1 MSADL
6 LARIERDLCKI
17 GEEIWNIDGP
27 DDVVDKVL
35 ERLSLLK
42 AQLEVQKS
50 LQATAN
56 LLRRVPSDKALP
68 KQQATKVKHLVR
80 FAFRK
85 NSRQELLERGK
96 EGKEGKKD
104 KGDKGDKEGRHQKL
118 RKLDC
123 DALKLCGLSYTTE
136 EIVKLGDAEFEI
148 LQKRA
153 EEFICH
159 RNLSYLL
166 YRPDVDKAIDSKL
179 EDPEDDES
187 FDKFMQSHTA
197 RRLSIRKRKYDA
209 IASPNEAAQAPTEK
223 KTNTN
228 TNEYD
233 GDAFIVDRHHAREAL
248 DLDDDEHLGEV
259 WLTIRKKVHGAINEN
274 ISFLEKK
281 RRAFITIWM
290 SEVLGEELGK
300 RSRPFPMIDCTSNK
314 EVQPTNNGNI
324 DVSV

>member
-6 LARIERDLCKI
+6 LARIERDLCKMS
-17 GEEIWNIDGP
+17 EEIWNIDGP
-27 DDVVDKVL
+27 DDVINKVL
-35 ERLSLLK
+35 ERVSLLR

-96 EGKEGKKD
+96 EGKRD
-104 KGDKGDKEGRHQKL
+104 KGDKVGRHRKL

-123 DALKLCGLSYTTE
+123 DALKLCGLSYTTQ

-148 LQKRA
+148 LHKRA
-153 EEFICH
+153 EEFIYH
-159 RNLSYLL
+159 RNLSYLF

-187 FDKFMQSHTA
+187 FDKFMQCIHFGSSN
-197 RRLSIRKRKYDA
+197 RLGTD
-209 IASPNEAAQAPTEK
+209 
-223 KTNTN
+223 
-228 TNEYD
+228 
-233 GDAFIVDRHHAREAL
+233 
-248 DLDDDEHLGEV
+248 
-259 WLTIRKKVHGAINEN
+259 
-274 ISFLEKK
+274 
-281 RRAFITIWM
+281 
-290 SEVLGEELGK
+290 
-300 RSRPFPMIDCTSNK
+300 
-314 EVQPTNNGNI
+314 
-324 DVSV
+324 

>member
-1 MSADL
+1 MSAGL
-6 LARIERDLCKI
+6 LARIERDLCKM

-50 LQATAN
+50 LQVTAN
-56 LLRRVPSDKALP
+56 LLRQVPSDKALP

-104 KGDKGDKEGRHQKL
+104 QEGKEGKEGRHRKL

-136 EIVKLGDAEFEI
+136 EIVKLGDAEFEV

-166 YRPDVDKAIDSKL
+166 YRPDVDKAVDFKL

-187 FDKFMQSHTA
+187 FDKFMQCIHSGF
-197 RRLSIRKRKYDA
+197 LK
-209 IASPNEAAQAPTEK
+209 QTE
-223 KTNTN
+223 
-228 TNEYD
+228 
-233 GDAFIVDRHHAREAL
+233 VD
-248 DLDDDEHLGEV
+248 
-259 WLTIRKKVHGAINEN
+259 
-274 ISFLEKK
+274 
-281 RRAFITIWM
+281 
-290 SEVLGEELGK
+290 
-300 RSRPFPMIDCTSNK
+300 
-314 EVQPTNNGNI
+314 
-324 DVSV
+324 

>member
-6 LARIERDLCKI
+6 LARIERDLCKM
-17 GEEIWNIDGP
+17 GEELWNIDGP
-27 DDVVDKVL
+27 DDILDKVL

-96 EGKEGKKD
+96 EGKEH
-104 KGDKGDKEGRHQKL
+104 KEGRHRKL

-136 EIVKLGDAEFEI
+136 EIIKLGDAEFEI
-148 LQKRA
+148 LQKRVP
-153 EEFICH
+153 EFICH
-159 RNLSYLL
+159 RNLSYLF
-166 YRPDVDKAIDSKL
+166 YRPDVDKAVDFKL

-187 FDKFMQSHTA
+187 FDKFMQCTQYVF
-197 RRLSIRKRKYDA
+197 LKQT
-209 IASPNEAAQAPTEK
+209 EA
-223 KTNTN
+223 
-228 TNEYD
+228 D
-233 GDAFIVDRHHAREAL
+233 
-248 DLDDDEHLGEV
+248 
-259 WLTIRKKVHGAINEN
+259 
-274 ISFLEKK
+274 
-281 RRAFITIWM
+281 
-290 SEVLGEELGK
+290 
-300 RSRPFPMIDCTSNK
+300 
-314 EVQPTNNGNI
+314 
-324 DVSV
+324 

>member
-6 LARIERDLCKI
+6 LARIERDLCKM
-17 GEEIWNIDGP
+17 GQEIWNIDGP

-42 AQLEVQKS
+42 AQLEVQES

-85 NSRQELLERGK
+85 NRRQELLERAK
-96 EGKEGKKD
+96 EGKE
-104 KGDKGDKEGRHQKL
+104 DKEGRHLKL

-148 LQKRA
+148 LQKHA

-159 RNLSYLL
+159 HNLSYLL
-166 YRPDVDKAIDSKL
+166 YRSDVDKAVDSKL
-179 EDPEDDES
+179 EDPEDNDS
-187 FDKFMQSHTA
+187 FDKFMQCIHF
-197 RRLSIRKRKYDA
+197 
-209 IASPNEAAQAPTEK
+209 
-223 KTNTN
+223 
-228 TNEYD
+228 
-233 GDAFIVDRHHAREAL
+233 G
-248 DLDDDEHLGEV
+248 
-259 WLTIRKKVHGAINEN
+259 
-274 ISFLEKK
+274 FLKQTK
-281 RRAFITIWM
+281 A
-290 SEVLGEELGK
+290 
-300 RSRPFPMIDCTSNK
+300 N
-314 EVQPTNNGNI
+314 
-324 DVSV
+324 